1 MLICKQQITLS
12 NRISV
17 VAVELVRSRIN
28 CIMKWARSLVLS
40 LPRAFA
46 IVAFQLTDQCGF
58 TDVLSKL
65 FELERLKSFWP
76 VRYRNGNQF
85 FNIYK
90 FHLGYV
96 ICHCISLFSPTI
108 IKISKHT
115 PILRVPWA
123 LLTHHPASTSINIF
137 PSLISFILSFFTFI
151 NIVFVFIVIQLQLS
165 PFFPHNFPPP
175 YPCIFSSKNF
185 YQDKS

>member
-1 MLICKQQITLS
+1 MNCSSFFFFVLILCFPQNVLSPLHIRFKSIMLICKQQITLS

-96 ICHCISLFSPTI
+96 ICHCISLFSPTY
-108 IKISKHT
+108 H
-115 PILRVPWA
+115 
-123 LLTHHPASTSINIF
+123 
-137 PSLISFILSFFTFI
+137 
-151 NIVFVFIVIQLQLS
+151 
-165 PFFPHNFPPP
+165 
-175 YPCIFSSKNF
+175 
-185 YQDKS
+185 